1 MAWGMMGQK
10 EDTTRHK
17 INKED
22 KSDEL
27 FFLFDFLTRN
37 RNERNK
43 KRQKFPET
51 RSSTDNSGKQN

>member
-37 RNERNK
+37 QNERNK
-43 KRQKFPET
+43 KRQKFP
-51 RSSTDNSGKQN
+51 RDSVVDW